1 MNSTLDSV
9 YIKNLKESQ
18 IHKDTTEINRS
29 DAIIERF
36 SVSGG
41 NATPTFK
48 IKKVFSITYL
58 KL

>member
-1 MNSTLDSV
+1 MK
-9 YIKNLKESQ
+9 KNLKESQ

-29 DAIIERF
+29 DAIIECF